1 MCGSAQR
8 NWKKKLHVLLRG
20 TMPDGIMKPLGNVTP
35 DDVYFGRRDE
45 ILKRR
50 ADLKAKTIENRKE
63 FNSNI
68 IETVSQNHQQK

>member
-1 MCGSAQR
+1 VWECPQ
-8 NWKKKLHVLLRG
+8 KLEKIAPFVAWYNARRYHEA
-20 TMPDGIMKPLGNVTP
+20 LGNVTP

-50 ADLKAKTIENRKE
+50 AGLKAKTSENRKE

-68 IETVSQNHQQK
+68 IETVSQNHQPK